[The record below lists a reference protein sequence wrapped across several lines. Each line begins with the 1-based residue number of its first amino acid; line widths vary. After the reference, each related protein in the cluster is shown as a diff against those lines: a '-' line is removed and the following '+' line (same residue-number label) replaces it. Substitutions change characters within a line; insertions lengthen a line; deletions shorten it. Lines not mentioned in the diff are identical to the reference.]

1 MVERILFLQIILLM
15 IIQKQLEIFEG
26 KSIMFTAS
34 HNVNEHRFE
43 RVSGWRD
50 VKNYFNSIENRED
63 KSHRSLYLMAY
74 DFLLNI
80 LKLSF
85 IIICCFDNAFK
96 FTN

>member
-1 MVERILFLQIILLM
+1 
-15 IIQKQLEIFEG
+15 
-26 KSIMFTAS
+26 MFTAS

-74 DFLLNI
+74 DFI
-80 LKLSF
+80 KH
-85 IIICCFDNAFK
+85 FK
-96 FTN
+96 VIFHNHMLFR